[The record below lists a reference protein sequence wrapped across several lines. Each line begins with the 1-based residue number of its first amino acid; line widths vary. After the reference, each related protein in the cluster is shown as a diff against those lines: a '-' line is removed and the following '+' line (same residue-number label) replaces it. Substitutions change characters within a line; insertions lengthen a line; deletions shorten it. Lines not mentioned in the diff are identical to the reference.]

1 MEEYLDDI
9 GAEVEIN
16 PNEVEVVKK
25 KPRKTRQLKKEE
37 KKALLGMLDDLVSNC
52 SDVVAVVI
60 DTISK
65 EDHIHVYKE

>member
-1 MEEYLDDI
+1 MEEHLIDI

-16 PNEVEVVKK
+16 PDEVEVVKK
-25 KPRKTRQLKKEE
+25 KPRKTRQLKKGY
-37 KKALLGMLDDLVSNC
+37 KKALLGIPDDLASNC
-52 SDVVAVVI
+52 SDIVAAVI